1 MTKNGI
7 KTKAKQSAV
16 NQPRKVKIGDVMVTL
31 RPHPGKGTLSRSLI
45 REIVESARRDM
56 MSSQ

>member
-1 MTKNGI
+1 MTKTDI
-7 KTKAKQSAV
+7 KTKPKQSAV
-16 NQPRKVKIGDVMVTL
+16 NKPRKVMIGDVMVTL

-56 MSSQ
+56 LSSQ